1 MHSSTEKVILFRL
14 GSDNVYVS
22 DDSSIAS
29 ERGKQVDY
37 AGVNLPVMYF
47 LGYGKQ
53 YKRVVIV

>member
-1 MHSSTEKVILFRL
+1 MRPSTERVILFRL
-14 GSDNVYVS
+14 TSGNVFVS

-47 LGYGKQ
+47 LCYGEQ
-53 YKRVVIV
+53 YKRVVIA